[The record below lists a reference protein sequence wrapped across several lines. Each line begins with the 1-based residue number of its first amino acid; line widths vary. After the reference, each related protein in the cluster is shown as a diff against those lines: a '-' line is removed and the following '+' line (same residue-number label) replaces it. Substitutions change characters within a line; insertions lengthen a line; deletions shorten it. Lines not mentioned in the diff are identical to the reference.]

1 MVGMVHRN
9 NFSLVYHTQCE
20 REHQVKNSIIEELV
34 SLMNEVAGC
43 LGICS
48 LISDAHLA
56 LVRHSGFH
64 SI

>member
-1 MVGMVHRN
+1 MVGMAHRN
-9 NFSLVYHTQCE
+9 DFSLANYTQCE
-20 REHQVKNSIIEELV
+20 REHQVKNSIVELA

-48 LISDAHLA
+48 LISDTHLA
-56 LVRHSGFH
+56 LVRHSSFH